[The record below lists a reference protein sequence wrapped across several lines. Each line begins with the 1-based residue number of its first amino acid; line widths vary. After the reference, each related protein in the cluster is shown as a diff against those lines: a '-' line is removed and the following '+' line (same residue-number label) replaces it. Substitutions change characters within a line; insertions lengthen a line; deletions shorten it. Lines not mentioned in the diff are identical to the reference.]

1 MLFRAPLFV
10 LLLAAIPLAAQSTPA
25 PSSQTAPP
33 AARPAAF
40 QTAAPGVPVQLSAA
54 DDRDRLMHL
63 LGLSQLRPPQSG
75 DARAP
80 NSCNYDEARAN
91 PYHNLPDPLRFA
103 DGSRVTTAHE
113 WFARRRPEIQ
123 ALYDREVLGRTP
135 PNLPNVTWKVTA
147 ESAAKL
153 GGVDVTIQHL
163 VGHVDNSIDLAITV
177 DIQLLLAI
185 PAHARGRVP
194 VVMELEFPDDFDK
207 AMAKPLPDAFTGPWA
222 HYSVDPIPVLQR
234 GWAFAM
240 LKPTSIQ
247 ADDGAGLTDG
257 IIGLMNHGQ
266 SRSLDDW
273 GALKAWAWGASRCL
287 DYFATVPALDARRVA
302 LEGHSRY
309 GKAVLVAMAYD
320 PRFAVAY
327 SSSSGEGGTKLYR
340 HIYGEPIP
348 NLASATEYHWMAGNF
363 LKYDGTL
370 NAGDLPVDNHE
381 LIALCAPRPVF
392 IGSGSNN
399 GDGYA
404 NPNGDGWADPRG
416 MFLAE
421 VAATPVYRLLGVRG
435 LDASTFPP
443 VETPLVKGNLAFRQH
458 SDGHTPKPN
467 WPAFLDFAATYLRA
481 PQSAPVLA
489 QLKAAST
496 F

>member
-33 AARPAAF
+33 AAKPA
-40 QTAAPGVPVQLSAA
+40 QAAEPGAPVHLTAA

-75 DARAP
+75 NAKAP
-80 NSCNYDEARAN
+80 NSCNYDEAKAN
-91 PYHNLPDPLRFA
+91 PYPNLPDPMRFQ
-103 DGSRVTTAHE
+103 DGSRVTTAPE
-113 WFARRRPEIQ
+113 WFAHRRPQIQ
-123 ALYDREVLGRTP
+123 ALYDRELLGRTP

-147 ESAAKL
+147 ESAAKQ

-163 VGHVDNSIDLAITV
+163 VGHVDNSIDPAIHV

-194 VVMELEFPDDFDK
+194 VVMELEFPEDFDK
-207 AMAKPLPDAFTGPWA
+207 AMAKPLPEASTGPWA

-266 SRSLDDW
+266 PRSVDDW
-273 GALKAWAWGASRCL
+273 GALKAWSWGASRCL
-287 DYFATVPALDARRVA
+287 DYFATNPVLDARRVA

-320 PRFAVAY
+320 TRFAVAY
-327 SSSSGEGGTKLYR
+327 SSSSGEGGAKLYR
-340 HIYGEPIP
+340 HIFGEPIP
-348 NLASATEYHWMAGNF
+348 NLASSTEYHWMAGNF
-363 LKYDGTL
+363 LEYDGTL

-421 VAATPVYRLLGVRG
+421 VAATPVYRLLGVEG
-435 LDASTFPP
+435 LETSTFPP
-443 VETPLVKGNLAFRQH
+443 VETALRQRQ
-458 SDGHTPKPN
+458 PRLP
-467 WPAFLDFAATYLRA
+467 PALRTGTR
-481 PQSAPVLA
+481 PSPTGPRSSILRR
-489 QLKAAST
+489 SI
-496 F
+496 